1 MSPGTIASVLILLF
15 VLQCDSLF
23 RTSLLTK
30 TGGLA
35 MSQLTNTE
43 LLTTIQR
50 ALENHKAGNIAEAIN
65 FYEKAL
71 PQLSGNTKASMSG
84 NVGSLHMSQGN
95 YERAAQHFMAAVE
108 ADGSNP
114 SAHYNLAVILTTQ
127 LGQHAKAIKHCGKA
141 LQLDPDNY
149 KAHHLMGN
157 IMQSIGRPAEAEKYF
172 VAAENLALQSKGA
185 VQALEAGQG
194 SSALERLSIMGTKL
208 HDVIAVTV
216 EGADYS
222 LECVSVTPLI
232 FVVDNLISDEDCEHI
247 MEKASGLLE
256 KSYVMGGGGD
266 GYGKTGQCSVSDSAC
281 EQSAGVDPAL
291 YRSSYTAW
299 LPQDTVL
306 DALQSRLSGIL
317 GISSAYLKQ
326 KSEQLQVVRYSPG
339 GQFKPHQDSSAFNS
353 RLVTALLYLNTPAA
367 GEYCGGETWFPY
379 ARSEPSTSDG
389 NHPDTVE
396 SSVRNALGVFEG
408 AMAEGTPL
416 PGLKVSPRRGRA
428 VIFFN
433 HLRSGAI
440 DPRAVHAGLPVEAPA
455 ALPAIEKWV
464 ANYWIE
470 LDETALAD
478 HVA

>member
-1 MSPGTIASVLILLF
+1 
-15 VLQCDSLF
+15 
-23 RTSLLTK
+23 
-30 TGGLA
+30 

-43 LLTTIQR
+43 LLATIQR

-172 VAAENLALQSKGA
+172 VAAENLALQSKSA

-222 LECVSVTPLI
+222 LECVSETPLI

-256 KSYVMGGGGD
+256 KSNVMGGGGD
-266 GYGKTGQCSVSDSAC
+266 GYG
-281 EQSAGVDPAL
+281 
-291 YRSSYTAW
+291 
-299 LPQDTVL
+299 
-306 DALQSRLSGIL
+306 
-317 GISSAYLKQ
+317 
-326 KSEQLQVVRYSPG
+326 
-339 GQFKPHQDSSAFNS
+339 
-353 RLVTALLYLNTPAA
+353 
-367 GEYCGGETWFPY
+367 
-379 ARSEPSTSDG
+379 G
-389 NHPDTVE
+389 ND
-396 SSVRNALGVFEG
+396 
-408 AMAEGTPL
+408 
-416 PGLKVSPRRGRA
+416 RA
-428 VIFFN
+428 V
-433 HLRSGAI
+433 LRK
-440 DPRAVHAGLPVEAPA
+440 R
-455 ALPAIEKWV
+455 
-464 ANYWIE
+464 
-470 LDETALAD
+470 
-478 HVA
+478 